1 MKHPTALLL
10 LALAAA
16 TVLPAQAQ
24 LLPQAQGQGDATASG
39 TQPLD
44 RIIAVV
50 DDNVILQSELDDA
63 VRSVRQQYASTPD
76 RLPPED
82 VLKRQVLDRL
92 VLMKL
97 QVAKANERDG
107 PPGIEGGW
115 PVRSPTRRWSGCA
128 NWRRTSTPQPR
139 TSRPDNSRAAA
150 LSSVPAGPASSPTP
164 MC

>member
-63 VRSVRQQYASTPD
+63 MRSVKQQYASSPGQ
-76 RLPPED
+76 LPPDD

-97 QVAKANERDG
+97 QVAKADEQ
-107 PPGIEGGW
+107 GIR
-115 PVRSPTRRWSGCA
+115 VSGSDIDRA
-128 NWRRTSTPQPR
+128 VAAVAQQNRLTPEQLQQAVEQ
-139 TSRPDNSRAAA
+139 S
-150 LSSVPAGPASSPTP
+150 GQ
-164 MC
+164 

>member
-1 MKHPTALLL
+1 MKHPSALLL

-16 TVLPAQAQ
+16 TALPVQAQ
-24 LLPQAQGQGDATASG
+24 LLPQAQADATASG

-63 VRSVRQQYASTPD
+63 MRSVKQQYASSPGQ
-76 RLPPED
+76 LPPDD

-97 QVAKANERDG
+97 QVAKADEQ
-107 PPGIEGGW
+107 GIR
-115 PVRSPTRRWSGCA
+115 VSGSDIDRA
-128 NWRRTSTPQPR
+128 VAAVAQQNRLTPEQLQQAVEQ
-139 TSRPDNSRAAA
+139 S
-150 LSSVPAGPASSPTP
+150 GQ
-164 MC
+164 